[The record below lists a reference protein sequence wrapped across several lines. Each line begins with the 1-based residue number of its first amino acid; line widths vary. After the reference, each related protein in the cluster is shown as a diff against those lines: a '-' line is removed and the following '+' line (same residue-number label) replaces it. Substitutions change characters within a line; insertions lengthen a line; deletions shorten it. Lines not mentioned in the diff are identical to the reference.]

1 MQASLFD
8 PVAVAAVSAPM
19 AAIPEPVPASSEDLI
34 EQIANVQATPVEG
47 DDISPLPARDETVAG
62 ILAEMALDEDCAFQP
77 TAALYQD
84 FVVRCRM
91 KHMKAAP
98 FDLATFRRRFAMA
111 VAGIHD
117 DGDMEWQGLVNLA
130 GRVDDDMLAPFLMIG
145 CAAIA
150 GAPCP
155 SDEAIAR
162 AYGTRSPGRVRRL
175 LEHME
180 RNGLIVLRTDFGG
193 RRSIGVPDLGL
204 STAASDD
211 LKD

>member
-1 MQASLFD
+1 ML
-8 PVAVAAVSAPM
+8 P
-19 AAIPEPVPASSEDLI
+19 PAK
-34 EQIANVQATPVEG
+34 
-47 DDISPLPARDETVAG
+47 DETVAG
-62 ILAEMALDEDCAFQP
+62 ILAEMALDDDCAFQP

-91 KHMKAAP
+91 RHMKAAP

-117 DGDMEWQGLVNLA
+117 DGDIALQGLVNLA

-145 CAAIA
+145 RAAIV

-204 STAASDD
+204 STAASEDM
-211 LKD
+211 KD